1 MEGPGLRRG
10 TALPVPCLAAKEG
23 EGDLGKQRVD
33 QLHKGHYNKLN
44 KVCTGK
50 GTWGRDM
57 LQVVTGGSASG
68 KSAYAEKLVQ
78 GWGTPLRYYLAT
90 MQPWGEEGALRAAR
104 HRNMRA
110 GKGFVT
116 VEAYHHL
123 EALSFGFGP
132 QGGSGAAQDT
142 AILLEC
148 MSNLVANE
156 QFQAG
161 GSDEEVLGRI
171 DRGIRRL
178 QDCAAYVAVVTNE
191 VFSDGAGYGEETMR
205 YLRLL
210 GQANRRLAA
219 VADRV
224 VEVVYG
230 LEVEWKPLRPPN
242 GSG

>member
-1 MEGPGLRRG
+1 MGAGYAAGSYGRECQREVGLCGKIGAGMGDAPPILFGHDAALGGGRGPS
-10 TALPVPCLAAKEG
+10 
-23 EGDLGKQRVD
+23 
-33 QLHKGHYNKLN
+33 
-44 KVCTGK
+44 
-50 GTWGRDM
+50 GR
-57 LQVVTGGSASG
+57 Q
-68 KSAYAEKLVQ
+68 
-78 GWGTPLRYYLAT
+78 
-90 MQPWGEEGALRAAR
+90 
-104 HRNMRA
+104 
-110 GKGFVT
+110 
-116 VEAYHHL
+116 
-123 EALSFGFGP
+123 ALSFGFGP
-132 QGGSGAAQDT
+132 QGGSEAAQDT